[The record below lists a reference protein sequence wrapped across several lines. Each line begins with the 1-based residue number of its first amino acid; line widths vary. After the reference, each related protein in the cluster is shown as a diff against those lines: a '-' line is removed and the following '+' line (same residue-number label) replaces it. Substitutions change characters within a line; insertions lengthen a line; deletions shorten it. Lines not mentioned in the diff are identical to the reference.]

1 MAERT
6 PPLRGKSG
14 RSRGGVKLTSREGV
28 VGVSWEGR
36 RWMRI
41 AEEAAPNERLLDG
54 VEFARAGRCIAMRI
68 EPGRVVGT
76 VVEGQ
81 PARRYEVT
89 LSTDLF
95 THEQWERII
104 ETMVDQAVYAAKIL
118 GGELPTNIEDV
129 FRPLGLRL
137 FPTGEGELRPVCRCG
152 GLGSLPT
159 MMHRPHGTAGGAPT
173 GATQPVAAPLTPP
186 PTPHPWCPH
195 ACCIAALAAE
205 HIEREPL
212 LLFHLRGITGD
223 DLLER
228 IRQRR
233 SAGRAGSGPVP
244 AYAPS
249 SPPVGRPVPL
259 EDVIDAFWDTP
270 AGTTEVDTAPRKP
283 EVSHALLRRLGPSPF
298 GKGGFPLVGLLAT
311 CYDVVSEAARRE
323 DVNET
328 DTPTP

>member
-1 MAERT
+1 MTDRRPNSRA
-6 PPLRGKSG
+6 GNG
-14 RSRGGVKLTSREGV
+14 RSRAGVRMTSREGV

-41 AEEAAPNERLLDG
+41 VEEAAHNDRLLEG
-54 VEFARAGRCIAMRI
+54 IELARAGKCVSLRI
-68 EPGRVVGT
+68 EPGRVVG
-76 VVEGQ
+76 VVLDGQ
-81 PARRYEVT
+81 PSRRREAT
-89 LSTDLF
+89 LTTDLF

-137 FPTGEGELRPVCRCG
+137 FPTGEGELRTSCRCE
-152 GLGSLPT
+152 
-159 MMHRPHGTAGGAPT
+159 RHGAGPD
-173 GATQPVAAPLTPP
+173 Q
-186 PTPHPWCPH
+186 WCPH
-195 ACCIAALAAE
+195 ACCVAALAAE
-205 HIEREPL
+205 QIEREPL
-212 LLFHLRGITGD
+212 LLFLLRGVTGD

-233 SAGRAGSGPVP
+233 SAGRAGTGPVP
-244 AYAPS
+244 AYAPA
-249 SPPVGRPVPL
+249 SPPIGRPVPL
-259 EDVIDAFWDTP
+259 EDTIDGFWDAP
-270 AGTTEVDTAPRKP
+270 AGTAEIDTAPRKP

-323 DVNET
+323 DVNGVD
-328 DTPTP
+328 DTPG